1 MRVRLYGRGE
11 REGSEE
17 VFGGGAVLAD
27 YVDVAR
33 EGGGDLLALEVVVD
47 GGFVRDGV
55 GGEVGGV
62 GGGYEFL
69 VVGGGVL
76 YAVDCVGD
84 FDPFDILGRDGCV
97 VCAVCRVFPIHGV
110 CGYFFELDH
119 LGEDLFKGYDQS
131 VVDGGE
137 V

>member
-47 GGFVRDGV
+47 GGA
-55 GGEVGGV
+55 
-62 GGGYEFL
+62 FL
-69 VVGGGVL
+69 
-76 YAVDCVGD
+76 
-84 FDPFDILGRDGCV
+84 GC
-97 VCAVCRVFPIHGV
+97 
-110 CGYFFELDH
+110 D
-119 LGEDLFKGYDQS
+119 
-131 VVDGGE
+131 
-137 V
+137 